1 MKPEV
6 ISISLLMPLMP
17 LPLAPLELRKKYMD
31 ATMSGVLNM
40 TRRSKMLTIIVFV
53 SISYAIAIG

>member
-1 MKPEV
+1 
-6 ISISLLMPLMP
+6 
-17 LPLAPLELRKKYMD
+17 MD
-31 ATMSGVLNM
+31 ATMSGVLKM

>member
-6 ISISLLMPLMP
+6 ISNSLLMPLMP
-17 LPLAPLELRKKYMD
+17 LPLAPPELRKKYMD
-31 ATMSGVLNM
+31 ATMSGVLKM